1 MGAGKSTVL
10 RLLRDLGAITVSA
23 DEIVHQALDEPEVI
37 GQIVRLFG
45 SKVLDEKGRVDRKA
59 LAAEIFSSDE
69 KRGALEGLLH
79 PLVYRRI
86 RQIHQKSPGR
96 IVVAEIPL
104 LIETSAQDQVDLIL
118 VVSCSPEVS
127 RARLIERGMGPE
139 EIDRRF
145 ACQLPR
151 EEKERIADYIIE
163 NSGDERRLEEQVKR
177 FWDLV
182 TRGEIRSRSGKGG
195 DEPQSVPPPR

>member
-1 MGAGKSTVL
+1 MLIGLTGPMGAGKSTVL
-10 RLLRDLGAITVSA
+10 GMLHDLGAITVSA
-23 DEIVHQALDEPEVI
+23 DEIVHQALDDPEVI
-37 GQIVRLFG
+37 GEIVRLFG

-59 LAAEIFSSDE
+59 LAAEIFSSHE
-69 KRGALEGLLH
+69 KRRALEELLH

-104 LIETSAQDQVDLIL
+104 LIETSGQDQVDLIL
-118 VVSCSPEVS
+118 VVSCSPEIS
-127 RARLIERGMGPE
+127 RARLLGRGMGPE

-145 ACQLPR
+145 ACQLPP
-151 EEKERIADYIIE
+151 EEKERIADYLIE
-163 NSGDERRLEEQVKR
+163 NSGDEKRLREQVER

-182 TRGEIRSRSGKGG
+182 TKGEIRGRGRKG
-195 DEPQSVPPPR
+195 RL